1 MNSQSSISVGQE
13 VWFCPSYEGSNSLGC
28 FLVKCKVTKIYFL
41 DSNRTENIGGIPCST
56 LVSINSDK
64 DDLPSNCE
72 GCIIFYELDEPVG
85 HDVNRDFIF
94 TLEEFDR
101 DGIEGWLDCER
112 TELINSNK
120 VSSWPDL
127 YKWRENKIEFLKKN
141 GCPELKSSD
150 YPVKNKNTDWFVPD
164 LWDI

>member
-1 MNSQSSISVGQE
+1 MNNQSSISVGQE
-13 VWFCPSYEGSNSLGC
+13 VWFCPSYEGYDSLGC
-28 FLVKCKVTKIYFL
+28 FLVKCKVTKIYIL
-41 DSNRTENIGGIPCST
+41 DSSKTENIDGIPCS
-56 LVSINSDK
+56 SIVNLNSDK
-64 DDLPSNCE
+64 DNRPSDSVV
-72 GCIIFYELDEPVG
+72 FYDLDEPIG
-85 HDVNRDFIF
+85 HDVERDSIF

-127 YKWRENKIEFLKKN
+127 NKWRERKVEFLTKN
-141 GCPELKSSD
+141 GCPDLKVSD